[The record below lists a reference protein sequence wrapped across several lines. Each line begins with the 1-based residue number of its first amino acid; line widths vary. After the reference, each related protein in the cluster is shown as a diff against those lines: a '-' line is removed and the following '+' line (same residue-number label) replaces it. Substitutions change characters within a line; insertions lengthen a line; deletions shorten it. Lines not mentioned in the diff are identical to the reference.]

1 LFAEAYHWDMT
12 EAERSAIEGRALLLY
27 DGVCGLC
34 NGVVRLLLRHDK
46 LGKLRYAPMQS
57 ALGCEILAR
66 FAQHSLPDGVVLVT
80 DVLTVR
86 ERLYRRSDAV
96 AVSLQLLSAPWRLL
110 GKALML
116 VPRWLRERSYG
127 IVARLRYRLFG
138 RYTTCPVPLPNQR
151 SRMLGVY
158 E

>member
-1 LFAEAYHWDMT
+1 MT
-12 EAERSAIEGRALLLY
+12 EAERTAIEGRALLLY

-46 LGKLRYAPMQS
+46 LDKLRYAPMQS
-57 ALGCEILAR
+57 TLGRELLAC
-66 FAQHSLPDGVVLVT
+66 FELDSLPDGVVLIT
-80 DVLTVR
+80 DVLTPQ

-96 AVSLQLLSAPWRLL
+96 AVSLQLLGLTWRLL

-116 VPRWLRERSYG
+116 VPRWLREWGYS

-151 SRMLGVY
+151 SRLLGVY

>member
-1 LFAEAYHWDMT
+1 MT
-12 EAERSAIEGRALLLY
+12 EAERSAIEDRALLLY
-27 DGVCGLC
+27 DGICGLC

-66 FAQHSLPDGVVLVT
+66 FGQHGLPDGVVLVT